1 MAYKSLD
8 DWLAAPLGQ
17 YLLGRERAWLDA
29 VTPDIFG
36 YHAIQLGLPQFD
48 LLRESR
54 IVHRV
59 IVSPALAV
67 AEVEAEARVQASR
80 VDTTKIESKS
90 ILAQLHELPFDEQSI
105 DLCVMPH
112 VLEFADNPHEIL
124 REVDRVMRPEGRIL
138 IIGFN
143 PWSLFGVRRA
153 WSSKGY
159 PWQGQFV
166 SLVRMKDWLQL
177 LGFEPSSGKLACYI
191 PPCETAMW
199 QQRWDFLETPGERWW
214 GVTGGVYM
222 LEAIKRVQGM
232 RLITPAWNDKKV
244 TERKFASVANSVA
257 NSVSNGGRTNFKEEF
272 SQPNG
277 DDKSGPHLRL
287 VK

>member
-1 MAYKSLD
+1 MTSLSLQ
-8 DWLAAPLGQ
+8 DWFHAPLGQ
-17 YLLGRERAWLDA
+17 YLLARERAWLDE
-29 VTPDIFG
+29 VVPDIFG

-54 IVHRV
+54 IAHRV
-59 IVSPALAV
+59 IASPTGPPNL
-67 AEVEAEARVQASR
+67 SLS
-80 VDTTKIESKS
+80 ESQTPHL
-90 ILAQLHELPFDEQSI
+90 LAQFAELPFDEQSI
-105 DLCVMPH
+105 DLCMLPH

-143 PWSLFGVRRA
+143 PWSLFGVRRT

-159 PWQGQFV
+159 PWTGQFV

-177 LGFEPSSGKLACYI
+177 LGFEPSAGKLACYI
-191 PPCETAMW
+191 PPCETPMW
-199 QQRWDFLETPGERWW
+199 QARWDFLETPGERWW

-232 RLITPAWNDKKV
+232 RLITPKWTDQKV
-244 TERKFASVANSVA
+244 QERKFESVANSVPLTS
-257 NSVSNGGRTNFKEEF
+257 SVSPTSSVPSDSLKSF
-272 SQPNG
+272 SEAFSEHNSDP
-277 DDKSGPHLRL
+277 KSGAHLRS

>member
-1 MAYKSLD
+1 MNAASLH
-8 DWLAAPLGQ
+8 DWFQQPLGA
-17 YLLGRERAWLDA
+17 YLLERERAWLDQM
-29 VTPDIFG
+29 VPDIFG
-36 YHAIQLGLPQFD
+36 YHALQLGLPNLD

-59 IVSPALAV
+59 TVAPAGCAQAGQV
-67 AEVEAEARVQASR
+67 A
-80 VDTTKIESKS
+80 
-90 ILAQLHELPFDEQSI
+90 AQFHELPFDAQSV

-112 VLEFADNPHEIL
+112 VLEFTDQPHEIL

-143 PWSLFGVRRA
+143 PWSLFGVRKL
-153 WSSKGY
+153 WHSQGY

-177 LGFEPSSGKLACYI
+177 LGFEPAAGKLACYI
-191 PPCETAMW
+191 PPCETEAW
-199 QQRWDFLETPGERWW
+199 QRRWQFLEKAGDRWW
-214 GVTGGVYM
+214 GVSGGVYM

-232 RLITPAWNDKKV
+232 RIITPAWSDKV
-244 TERKFASVANSVA
+244 AERKFATAANRAGEPNPKLRELVRDA
-257 NSVSNGGRTNFKEEF
+257 NNST
-272 SQPNG
+272 
-277 DDKSGPHLRL
+277 HLRL